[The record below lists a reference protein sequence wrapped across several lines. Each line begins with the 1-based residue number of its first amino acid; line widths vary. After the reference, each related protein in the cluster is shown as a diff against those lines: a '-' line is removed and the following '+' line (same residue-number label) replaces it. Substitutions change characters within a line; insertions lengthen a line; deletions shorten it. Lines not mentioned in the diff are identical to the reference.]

1 MPIYAYHCDAC
12 GRDADQFNRIADRQ
26 HGPDCCGA
34 PMAQML
40 TACMV
45 SIPGGTDIDY
55 RCTITGENVQSMRK
69 RQYIMEKHDLVDA
82 RDLKPQWER
91 TLAAQKAERDAAAKE
106 YNSLPDAV
114 KKAVQQAAPNPPAGA

>member
-12 GRDADQFNRIADRQ
+12 GRDADQFNKIADRDN
-26 HGPDCCGA
+26 GPSCCDA
-34 PMAQML
+34 AMARKL
-40 TACMV
+40 TSCMV
-45 SIPGGTDIDY
+45 SVPGGIDIDY

-114 KKAVQQAAPNPPAGA
+114 KKAVQQAAPNPPVGA

>member
-12 GRDADQFNRIADRQ
+12 GRDADQFSKIADRDN
-26 HGPDCCGA
+26 GPSCCDA
-34 PMAQML
+34 AMARKL
-40 TACMV
+40 TSCMV
-45 SIPGGTDIDY
+45 SVPGGIDIDY

>member
-12 GRDADQFNRIADRQ
+12 GRDADQFSKIADRDN
-26 HGPDCCGA
+26 GPSCCDA
-34 PMAQML
+34 AMARKL
-40 TACMV
+40 TSCMV
-45 SIPGGTDIDY
+45 SVPGGIDIDY

-82 RDLKPQWER
+82 RDLKPQWDR

-114 KKAVQQAAPNPPAGA
+114 KKAVQQAAPNPPVGA